1 MTKTAESSPDGSAVF
16 FVPFP
21 FDNTPLFVYK
31 TSTRVKATEANKMTE
46 IVFDRITKSFK
57 YGFKRQTVLQ
67 DLSLEIKKGE
77 IFGFLGPNGAGKSTS
92 INIALDFIRPDSGK
106 VLIKGEP
113 SSDSNSRR
121 HIGFMPEHPHFYEQL
136 TPRELLEF
144 GGQTSGMSLRELKVQ
159 TEFILDKLELL
170 PFINR
175 PVRTFSKGMKQRI
188 GLAQAMIHD
197 PEILILDEPMS
208 GLDPLGRRLV
218 ARLILESKETG
229 KTIFFSTH
237 ILNDVEM
244 LCDRIGVLHMGK
256 LLYCGEIRGFQNDF
270 ETLEEAFVNEI
281 TERLAG

>member
-1 MTKTAESSPDGSAVF
+1 MSEIL
-16 FVPFP
+16 
-21 FDNTPLFVYK
+21 FDH
-31 TSTRVKATEANKMTE
+31 
-46 IVFDRITKSFK
+46 ITKSFK
-57 YGFKRQTVLQ
+57 YGLKRQTVLE
-67 DLSLEIKKGE
+67 DLTLEIKQGE

-113 SSDSNSRR
+113 STDSKSRR
-121 HIGFMPEHPHFYEQL
+121 HIGYMPENPHFYEQL

-144 GGQTSGMSLRELKVQ
+144 GGLTAGMTREDLKEQTKL
-159 TEFILDKLELL
+159 ILDRLELL
-170 PFINR
+170 PFIDR

-218 ARLILESKETG
+218 ARLILEAGEAG

-244 LCDRIGVLHMGK
+244 LCDRIGVLHLGK
-256 LLYCGEIRGFQNDF
+256 LLYCGDIKGFQNDF
-270 ETLEEAFVNEI
+270 ETLEEAFVEEI
-281 TERLAG
+281 TERMAG

>member
-1 MTKTAESSPDGSAVF
+1 MS
-16 FVPFP
+16 
-21 FDNTPLFVYK
+21 
-31 TSTRVKATEANKMTE
+31 E
-46 IVFDRITKSFK
+46 IVFDQTTKSFK
-57 YGFKRQTVLQ
+57 YGFRRRTVLEK
-67 DLSLEIKKGE
+67 LTLEIKQGE

-92 INIALDFIRPDSGK
+92 INIALDLIRPDSGK

-113 SSDSNSRR
+113 ATDAHSRR
-121 HIGFMPEHPHFYEQL
+121 HIGYMPEQPHFYEQL

-144 GGQTSGMSLRELKVQ
+144 GGLTSGMAREDLKERIEV
-159 TEFILDKLELL
+159 ILDKLELL
-170 PFINR
+170 PFIDR

-218 ARLILESKETG
+218 AGLILEFKETG

-244 LCDRIGVLHMGK
+244 LCDRIGVLHKGK
-256 LLYCGEIRGFQNDF
+256 LLYCGDIKGFQNDF
-270 ETLEEAFVNEI
+270 NTLEEAFVKEI
-281 TERLAG
+281 TERLAGERS

>member
-1 MTKTAESSPDGSAVF
+1 MS
-16 FVPFP
+16 
-21 FDNTPLFVYK
+21 
-31 TSTRVKATEANKMTE
+31 E

-57 YGFKRQTVLQ
+57 YGFRRQTVLEE
-67 DLSLEIKKGE
+67 LTLEINQGE

-106 VLIKGEP
+106 VMIKGEP
-113 SSDSNSRR
+113 SIDASSRR
-121 HIGFMPEHPHFYEQL
+121 HVGYMPEQPHFYEQL

-144 GGQTSGMSLRELKVQ
+144 GGLTSGMDRESLKEQ
-159 TEFILDKLELL
+159 TQVILDKLELL

-188 GLAQAMIHD
+188 GLAQALIHD

-218 ARLILESKETG
+218 SSLILEIKETG

-244 LCDRIGVLHMGK
+244 LCDRIGVLHLGK
-256 LLYCGEIRGFQNDF
+256 LLYCGDIKGFKKEFD
-270 ETLEEAFVNEI
+270 TLEEAFVKEI
-281 TERLAG
+281 TERLEG

>member
-1 MTKTAESSPDGSAVF
+1 MPGSRIAMMGEIL
-16 FVPFP
+16 
-21 FDNTPLFVYK
+21 FDN
-31 TSTRVKATEANKMTE
+31 
-46 IVFDRITKSFK
+46 ITKSFK
-57 YGFKRQTVLQ
+57 YGFKRQTVLE
-67 DLSLEIKKGE
+67 DLDLEVKKGE

-92 INIALDFIRPDSGK
+92 INIALDFIRPDTGK

-113 SSDSNSRR
+113 ASVSRCR
-121 HIGFMPEHPHFYEQL
+121 MHIGFMPENPHFYEQL
-136 TPRELLEF
+136 TPKELLEF
-144 GGQTSGMSLRELKVQ
+144 GGLTSGMTREALKKK
-159 TEFILDKLELL
+159 TETILDKLELL

-218 ARLILESKETG
+218 ARLILELKGTG
-229 KTIFFSTH
+229 KTVFFSTH

-256 LLYCGEIRGFQNDF
+256 MLYCGDILGFQKDCEN
-270 ETLEEAFVNEI
+270 LEEAFVKEI
-281 TERLAG
+281 TDRSGD